1 MIKAVETVQFALLT
15 TFQEVNAWFD
25 QDGKVR
31 AYRPQDGGWTIDE
44 ILEHIALTNHY
55 LLILIDKGKRKALK
69 RKGEVDL
76 NSMLND
82 YAFNS
87 EKLVNIGNHQ
97 SFWCVRPEH
106 MEPQGGK
113 DSTEVKSTIKEQARQ
128 CIEVLQDLSSGE
140 GILYKTTMSVDNL
153 GKLDVYEYIYFLA
166 QHARRHVAQMRSN
179 KREYLNNENY
189 GSK

>member
-55 LLILIDKGKRKALK
+55 LLILIDKEKRKALK

-97 SFWCVRPEH
+97 SFRWVRPEH

-113 DSTEVKSTIKEQARQ
+113 DSTEVKSTIKEQVRQ